1 MDLKNENE
9 DAFCFETTFV
19 LDVSALFAAAAADAD
34 KQKGRIRNNNKDCI
48 YYVILNT
55 YNV

>member
-19 LDVSALFAAAAADAD
+19 LDVSALFAAAADAD